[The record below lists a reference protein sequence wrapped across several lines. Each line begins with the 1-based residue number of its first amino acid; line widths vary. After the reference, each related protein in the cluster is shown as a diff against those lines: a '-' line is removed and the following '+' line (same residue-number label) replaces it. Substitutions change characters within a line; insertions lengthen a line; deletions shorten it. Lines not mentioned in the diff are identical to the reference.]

1 MVSLLQLGKGSVA
14 NFHIGVSGVFLYLD
28 AGNQSCLVYN
38 ENTTY
43 TIIITLSFNIQVSPP
58 YLKGCTR
65 GSQHFLWSICCAS
78 RKHKAALPT
87 VFLTLFPAM
96 EMFVTRCVL
105 RINRKNVH
113 QEMASLKPYI
123 RTVSGKGIPSPEG
136 AACSRFLTE
145 NGYHGA

>member
-1 MVSLLQLGKGSVA
+1 MVSLLQLGKGSFA

-28 AGNQSCLVYN
+28 AGNQSRLVYN
-38 ENTTY
+38 ENTT
-43 TIIITLSFNIQVSPP
+43 LSTFTSHHHILKVVHAVLNISCGPSVVPRVN
-58 YLKGCTR
+58 TR
-65 GSQHFLWSICCAS
+65 LP
-78 RKHKAALPT
+78 LPT
-87 VFLTLFPAM
+87 VFLTFFPAM

-123 RTVSGKGIPSPEG
+123 RTVSGKGVPSPEG
-136 AACSRFLTE
+136 AAYSWFLTE